1 MAAIPNPFDP
11 TAVPDLL
18 PWFEPFAH
26 ALVLEWS
33 SMPVYVVDTNLSG
46 CHGVAGD
53 DLDETF
59 RNKIK
64 DWRGRGACLA
74 LDVRGMQKW
83 VKAIRRFASAPAREH
98 HYRTLAVVTFIHELA
113 HLLEQPTPY
122 VERAVSEPPRTKQ
135 RKLTNFLGHIA
146 SMPYSLDESPATLV
160 QHEARFIR
168 IAAHLVYR
176 ANQSGVEVLLGDVA
190 AGQSYGLSSGA
201 EYMTTLRAEA
211 EAMAGET
218 FATIKAT
225 QPPRDFVALWR
236 TDVLAWGAR
245 IANPSDLQLA
255 AATAAL
261 SIFPKE

>member
-1 MAAIPNPFDP
+1 VAEIPNPFDP

-26 ALVLEWS
+26 ALVPEWS

-98 HYRTLAVVTFIHELA
+98 HYRTLAVATFIHELA